1 MSFVH
6 QDPEFGDLLARA
18 AARRD
23 IAVELVEKDH
33 WVTHTLWSLQRQGF
47 ELWFKGGTSLSKGF
61 GLIERF
67 SEDLDLKIEPG
78 SVGGVPAVQN
88 WKSEGRAATEA
99 RRAHFEALVDR
110 IQVDGAE
117 IRLDVAGSDPAFR
130 AAGLQVRYPGQH
142 LAALGETFRPFVLLE
157 VGNAR
162 VTPSVPLDLASF
174 VHEELLVLGLFGE
187 YDDDRPRALRCVH
200 PLVTLLEKLDALRR
214 RVPDERVAPAR
225 FVRHYEDAARIIR
238 AEARLPALEGY
249 ADARA
254 LAEEMLGAR
263 QIAGIPG
270 PLDGAF
276 TLAQG
281 LRGDAI
287 RAAWEEIGPM
297 FWGERIALAD
307 ACAEIRDWVAK
318 RLGPSRGPGQGES

>member
-1 MSFVH
+1 LSFVH

-61 GLIERF
+61 GIIERF

-78 SVGGVPAVQN
+78 LVRGVPPVQN
-88 WKSEGRAATEA
+88 WKSESRAAAAA
-99 RRAHFEALVDR
+99 RRDYFEALADR
-110 IQVDGAE
+110 IQVAGAE
-117 IRLDVAGSDPAFR
+117 LRLDVAGSDPTFR
-130 AAGLQVRYPGQH
+130 AAALQVRYPGKY
-142 LAALGETFRPFVLLE
+142 LAALGDAFRPFVLLE

-162 VTPSVPLDLASF
+162 VTPSVPCDLASF
-174 VHEELLVLGLFGE
+174 VQEELQILGLLGE

-238 AEARLPALEGY
+238 AEVRLPALEGY
-249 ADARA
+249 ADVRA

-276 TLAQG
+276 TPAQG
-281 LRGDAI
+281 QRGDSI
-287 RAAWEEIGPM
+287 RVAWEEIGPM
-297 FWGERIALAD
+297 FWGERITLAD
-307 ACAEIRDWVAK
+307 ACAEIRAWVAR
-318 RLGPSRGPGQGES
+318 RLGRSPGPAQGES